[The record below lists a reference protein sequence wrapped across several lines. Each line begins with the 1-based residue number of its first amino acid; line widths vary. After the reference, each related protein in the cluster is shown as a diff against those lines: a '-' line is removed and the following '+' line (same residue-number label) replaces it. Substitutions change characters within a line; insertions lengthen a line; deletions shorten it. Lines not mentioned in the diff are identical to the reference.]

1 MTQTPFQGGS
11 FQPIESGNVADNVAG
26 TFGPTNRGWQ
36 RTAAMLAQ
44 HKEANIRN
52 SGSLWGQLKGLSV
65 NANKLLETKHKDWEI
80 TQDAKAREWLHQN
93 PVSKETVDEYR
104 QELRELGYS
113 AIDANKMAAEWEA
126 KGGDIWTSEK
136 FRGLTPHLQVG
147 VVRDYIRRTMG
158 GYNPDADPGIFNA
171 TDPTDRN
178 AALSVYRQDF
188 WKHFDGF
195 DEKMVHIETKEK
207 IDTIE
212 ATSNKA
218 WNALRTKE
226 IKEQRLKDAEQELI
240 TGLKGDNPAE
250 AVMFMVESR
259 LGEFGGVRGQSRQD
273 VIDRVAALV
282 ETGELNRDDYLKL
295 KKAKFIARDGTEKV
309 FGEYYKGDFHK
320 VEVARNKH
328 KNEKYKNK
336 KDQITRDKFDWHESS
351 FEELSKMKPE
361 EIDNDHFETLQQESI
376 KRWGVRSDKVEK
388 WRSNYAAEELQY
400 KGDDA
405 RLAALQEMNLLSES
419 DLENVGGKLRTK
431 YLQQAKANDQ
441 RKQTNGRNIDDIRNM
456 PSLNVEATR
465 DGRRHNT
472 VGRLGDKM
480 VSRYLQLSRELAVA
494 GVENYQEEAF
504 KQVTDWW
511 EKNEKK
517 LKHYKGYKLD
527 LLEKLEGQGKGI
539 APLADEYK
547 KEIAEFAS
555 GITDLKQAALDNQ
568 IHENGKPI
576 GATVFFDTAEATSW
590 EVGFGTA
597 GWRVPPKVAYLA
609 RHYNVHP
616 LSIMNRQRAA
626 LKIEPPLPD
635 DRAELKA
642 FNKLKAEEKKVLLDQ
657 NSSPLSRM
665 RTWSQLPGGGIE
677 RLEVTGG
684 KEGDIDTAS
693 SESGFSKHMIAA
705 AMYWNELNPSG
716 AITEHSERDWLGL
729 NYMIDPSRFNLD
741 KLAFSGFVYPQK

>member
-1 MTQTPFQGGS
+1 MTQTAFQGGS
-11 FQPIESGNVADNVAG
+11 FNPIESGDVASTLAG
-26 TFGPTNRGWQ
+26 TFTQQNRGWQ
-36 RTAAMLAQ
+36 RTGQMIQMNNAA
-44 HKEANIRN
+44 KIRN
-52 SGSLWGQLKGLSV
+52 AGKLWGQLEQFAPSV
-65 NANKLLETKHKDWEI
+65 NKFLAHKHKDWAE
-80 TQDAKAREWLHQN
+80 TQDAKGREWYHQN
-93 PVSKETVDEYR
+93 GVSKEEKEAYI
-104 QELRELGYS
+104 QQLKEMGH
-113 AIDANKMAAEWEA
+113 AQIDANEMADKWEA
-126 KGGDIWTSEK
+126 EGGDIWTSEK
-136 FRGLTPHLQVG
+136 FRSLTPHRQVAA
-147 VVRDYIRRTMG
+147 VRAHMAKLAGT
-158 GYNPDADPGIFNA
+158 YNPDADHAVIA
-171 TDPTDRN
+171 AADPTERM
-178 AALSVYRQDF
+178 AAMSVYRQNF
-188 WKHFDGF
+188 WKQFEGF
-195 DEKMVHIETKEK
+195 DEKMVHLEVSEK
-207 IDTIE
+207 VNEIE

-273 VIDRVAALV
+273 VIDRIVSLV

-328 KNEKYKNK
+328 KNEKYKAK

-351 FEELSKMKPE
+351 FEDLSKMKPE
-361 EIDNDHFETLQQESI
+361 EINNDHFETLQQESV
-376 KRWGVRSDKVEK
+376 KRWGVRSEKVEK

-431 YLQQAKANDQ
+431 YLQQAQANDK
-441 RKQTNGRNIDDIRNM
+441 RRQTNDTYIKDIRTM

-465 DGRRHNT
+465 DGKRHWT
-472 VGRLGDKM
+472 VGRLSEKM

-504 KQVTDWW
+504 KQVNDWW

-527 LLEKLEGQGKGI
+527 YLEREGKGI
-539 APLADEYK
+539 APLAAEYQ
-547 KEIAEFAS
+547 KEIVEFS
-555 GITDLKQAALDNQ
+555 KGIEDLKQAALDN
-568 IHENGKPI
+568 ELYVDGKPT
-576 GATVFFDTAEATSW
+576 GATVFFDKAEMKSW

-597 GWRVPPKVAYLA
+597 GWKVPPKVAYLA
-609 RHYNVHP
+609 RQYNVHP
-616 LSIMNRQRAA
+616 LAIMNRQRNA
-626 LKIEPPLPD
+626 LKIKPPLPD
-635 DRAELKA
+635 DRAELKM
-642 FNKLKAEEKKVLLDQ
+642 FNKLKIEEKRVALDPNKSDTQTYRVLAGKGVELIE
-657 NSSPLSRM
+657 
-665 RTWSQLPGGGIE
+665 GI
-677 RLEVTGG
+677 VNDSN
-684 KEGDIDTAS
+684 KGDVDTAS

-705 AMYWNELNPSG
+705 AMYWNQLNPSG
-716 AITEHSERDWLGL
+716 AINEHTLRQWDGV
-729 NYMIDPSRFNLD
+729 NYMVDPSRSNLD
-741 KLAFSGFVYPQK
+741 KLAFPGFVYPQI